1 MCYVYYCCTYYT
13 APPEIIVEPGHKTVS
28 VGEQLRL
35 ACEAVGMPEPSIT
48 WAKDD
53 INLEL
58 GQRIQ
63 VRFTRIVV
71 VKQLFIHTI

>member
-1 MCYVYYCCTYYT
+1 MHIVFHT

-35 ACEAVGMPEPSIT
+35 ACQAVGVPEPSIT

-53 INLEL
+53 INLDL
-58 GQRIQ
+58 GQRVQ
-63 VRFTRIVV
+63 VR
-71 VKQLFIHTI
+71 